1 LERLFFISD
10 TCDPRTPPLGLNL
23 PTMNRGPWDM
33 VRSGRSGAQIP
44 SDRQR
49 DGRQR
54 RGSGPIRPDPVDLA
68 ENIGAQRPPQIH
80 RTDVRA
86 PNNCSS
92 CSSWRTNRHGCA
104 PIFRARQPQ
113 HDHETRTRID
123 NIVCYQWPKDR
134 LTRPRVPPISGQT
147 AQFRGKSTGIRRPR
161 TPCRPAGAW
170 AMFLTNSCHKNDM
183 GYNYVIAGL
192 FRGPDP

>member
-1 LERLFFISD
+1 MRPPHPAPWLKPTDHEPWTVGYGSFWSIRCPD
-10 TCDPRTPPLGLNL
+10 TR
-23 PTMNRGPWDM
+23 
-33 VRSGRSGAQIP
+33 RSTTRWTTEP
-44 SDRQR
+44 
-49 DGRQR
+49 
-54 RGSGPIRPDPVDLA
+54 PIRPDPPRSDA
-68 ENIGAQRPPQIH
+68 
-80 RTDVRA
+80 
-86 PNNCSS
+86 
-92 CSSWRTNRHGCA
+92 SWRKISERSRAVKSTGTTFERQLTAAAAAAGG
-104 PIFRARQPQ
+104 PIATAAGTGQLQ
-113 HDHETRTRID
+113 GDHETRTRID

-134 LTRPRVPPISGQT
+134 LTRSRVPPISGQT